1 MAHQQ
6 IRFTVI
12 LKILSG
18 LAVLSLLS
26 ACATVGAAPVFV
38 VSQQPLVEETP
49 TIVLPT
55 PMPTRPPYVPGTLVD
70 YTAQTG
76 DTLPALASHFNTTES
91 EIRAANP
98 IIPEQGDHPPRRVAD
113 ENPDWPPIVLGRPD
127 TYSPTANL
135 PMVPRPLRL

>member
-76 DTLPALASHFNTTES
+76 DTLPALASHFNHQSNSGITPSSRT
-91 EIRAANP
+91 
-98 IIPEQGDHPPRRVAD
+98 GDTSRRFD
-113 ENPDWPPIVLGRPD
+113 ENHLFGFLGQR
-127 TYSPTANL
+127 TTSLTAICQWSRSHWL
-135 PMVPRPLRL
+135 